1 LRAKSCGLRIK
12 SEAQAKLQERTG
24 RRQSKVSSLEA
35 SRMSTRYASDLTV
48 VELKEEL
55 RKLGLTGTGCKSELI
70 ARLNRSTPSGTWS
83 ELQTE
88 AQASGIMVEVANEE
102 SSHERPECD
111 QERGTTETRSSPQ
124 PRDASEIEME
134 LEKLR
139 RELELLKARS
149 ATSSASDTH
158 RTPEVRAGGE
168 TERVRSEVSIN
179 TIAELLPEFD
189 GAKGSFRMW
198 RNQLRFLEETYQL
211 SLNHMRIL
219 IGLRLRGKATLVK
232 KALAVI
238 YEGAA

>member
-1 LRAKSCGLRIK
+1 
-12 SEAQAKLQERTG
+12 
-24 RRQSKVSSLEA
+24 
-35 SRMSTRYASDLTV
+35 
-48 VELKEEL
+48 
-55 RKLGLTGTGCKSELI
+55 
-70 ARLNRSTPSGTWS
+70 
-83 ELQTE
+83 
-88 AQASGIMVEVANEE
+88 MVEVANEE
-102 SSHERPECD
+102 SSHERPECG

-149 ATSSASDTH
+149 ATSSANDTH
-158 RTPEVRAGGE
+158 RTPEARAGGE

-179 TIAELLPEFD
+179 NIAELLPEFD

-198 RNQLRFLEETYQL
+198 RDQLRFLEETYQL
-211 SLNHMRIL
+211 L

-238 YEGAA
+238 YEGAAQGTGGDVRSTRR